1 MTDANIVSELLR
13 AANVIEALSASEVRQ
28 LLHRSIVA
36 IRNMR
41 QDVGI
46 PAIGTSK
53 DAIIGLADV
62 AARAETSSGG
72 ELRGALLDAADMI
85 RTLRVLIQSGVE
97 LTLRETENAPGV

>member
-13 AANVIEALSASEVRQ
+13 AANVIEALPASEVRQ

-62 AARAETSSGG
+62 AARAETSSDG

-85 RTLRVLIQSGVE
+85 RTLRVVVQSGVE
-97 LTLRETENAPGV
+97 LTLRETENVPGV